1 MKKLLLIALLLITGT
16 AKMAAQKQDVVI
28 RDNEGWNKIGASNL
42 DLKSQTE
49 EILITDADKL
59 KAIKLYVSEAPI
71 FLESFDVHFADG
83 SKQTVEYGGYDPV
96 LLNGNGRKVVTK
108 VTLRYKRIDDTDKRA
123 HIELLAVKT
132 HPDRNDI
139 KLASK

>member
-1 MKKLLLIALLLITGT
+1 MKKLLLIALLLITGST
-16 AKMAAQKQDVVI
+16 MTAQKQNTVI
-28 RDNEGWNKIGASNL
+28 GDNEGWNKIGTSTL

-49 EILITDADKL
+49 EIIITDADKL

-96 LLNGNGRKVVTK
+96 ILNGNGRKVVTK
-108 VTLRYKRIDDTDKRA
+108 VTLRYKSIDDMDKKARV
-123 HIELLAVKT
+123 ELLAVKT